1 MSAEFDL
8 AAYLRRIGL
17 AGPPARNLEGLGVLH
32 LAHLQHIPFEN
43 LDVQLGRPIRL
54 DLASLQAK
62 LVQGRRGGY
71 CFEQNRLFATA
82 LETLG
87 FSVITCEARVRRGAT
102 RLLPRT
108 HMMLRVELEGRAWL
122 CDVGFGGDGILLP
135 VPLDGEVS
143 VQFLNRYRVA
153 PEGALC
159 VLQGLRMGVWED
171 LYAFE
176 PAERFPVDYE
186 MANHYTS
193 SHPESGFVKT
203 LTAQICSPDV
213 RRTLRNLTYSEARGD
228 AVEGRELA
236 PEEVVPLLRQR
247 FGIEV
252 PAGGPHPLI
261 NGLRI

>member
-1 MSAEFDL
+1 MSAELDL

-17 AGPPARNLEGLGVLH
+17 AAPPAMDLAGLETLH

-71 CFEQNRLFATA
+71 CFEQNRLFAAA
-82 LETLG
+82 LEALG
-87 FSVITCEARVRRGAT
+87 FPVITCEARVRRGAT

-108 HMMLRVELEGRAWL
+108 HMMLLVELQGRTWL

-135 VPLDGEVS
+135 VPLDGEER

-153 PEGALC
+153 PEGPLC
-159 VLQGLRMGVWED
+159 VLQTLRLGVWED

-176 PAERFPVDYE
+176 PSARFPVDYE

-193 SHPESGFVKT
+193 THPESGFVKT
-203 LTAQICSPDV
+203 LTAQISSPEV
-213 RRTLRNLTYSEARGD
+213 RRFLRNLAYSEARGEE
-228 AVEGRELA
+228 VEGRELA
-236 PEEVVPLLRQR
+236 PEEVAPLLREV

-252 PAGGPHPLI
+252 PQGPHQLV

>member
-17 AGPPARNLEGLGVLH
+17 ASAPALNWDGLGALH

-54 DLASLQAK
+54 DVASLQAK

-82 LETLG
+82 LEMLG
-87 FSVITCEARVRRGAT
+87 FPVITCEARVRRGAM

-108 HMMLRVELEGRAWL
+108 HMMLLVELEGRTWL

-135 VPLDGEVS
+135 VPLDGEER
-143 VQFLNRYRVA
+143 VQFLNRYRVVA
-153 PEGALC
+153 EGSLC
-159 VLQGLRMGVWED
+159 VLQVLRMGAWED

-176 PAERFPVDYE
+176 PAERFAVDYE

-213 RRTLRNLTYSEARGD
+213 RRYLRNLTYSEARGD

-236 PEEVVPLLRQR
+236 PEEVAPLLREV

-252 PAGGPHPLI
+252 PAGGPHQLV
-261 NGLRI
+261 NGLLI

>member
-17 AGPPARNLEGLGVLH
+17 TAAPPVNLEGLGTLH

-43 LDVQLGRPIRL
+43 LDVQLGRPIQL

-71 CFEQNRLFATA
+71 CFEQNRLFAAA
-82 LETLG
+82 LEALG
-87 FSVITCEARVRRGAT
+87 FPVITCEARVRRGAT

-108 HMMLRVELEGRAWL
+108 HMMLLVETEGRTWL
-122 CDVGFGGDGILLP
+122 GDVGFGGDGILLP
-135 VPLDGEVS
+135 VPLDGEER
-143 VQFLNRYRVA
+143 VQFFNRYRVV
-153 PEGALC
+153 PEGPLC
-159 VLQGLRMGVWED
+159 VLQVLGLGTWED

-176 PAERFPVDYE
+176 PVARFPIDYE

-203 LTAQICSPDV
+203 LTAQICSPEV
-213 RRTLRNLTYSEARGD
+213 RRYLRNLAYSEVRGNV
-228 AVEGRELA
+228 VEGRELT
-236 PEEVVPLLRQR
+236 PEEVAPMLREV
-247 FGIEV
+247 FGIDV
-252 PAGGPHPLI
+252 PAGGPHQLV